1 MHFFLALSP
10 QGRRKAPQV
19 IKNQTMKKILTI
31 NKNKGFSLIELSIV
45 LIIIAVLIGLISF
58 SIQTR
63 IDAARLYTTKERM
76 KLIANAIDAYYLQYG
91 VLPCGAPSVGR
102 DEAYYGFSKNVD
114 YDANPTALCDD
125 DKFGRDVP
133 FKVLGLDAATIADGW
148 GNRFAYFWTGNYARI
163 NYVDDD
169 AIADG
174 TTNFLQLSN
183 FSGGDEQDMAYVL
196 LSLGAN
202 GYNAID
208 DKTNTRNNTGAMRDP
223 ENSNAEA
230 AADSSKPEP
239 ATNMHY
245 NDGVDF
251 DDIMVYRLKPNMP
264 KFADFTP
271 ASPSTYTYSM
281 GFSFGNNTQC
291 NILANQGYFY
301 CGLSGFDYNQTSVRY
316 NILSIDCKNLQVTV
330 DSPVNFN
337 IHGAGMQNNSRKCI
351 DGPNLSIGFALIA
364 Q

>member
-114 YDANPTALCDD
+114 YDANPTSLCDD

-133 FKVLGLDAATIADGW
+133 FKVLGLDSATIADGW

-174 TTNFLQLSN
+174 TTNFNQLRN

-202 GYNAID
+202 GYGAID

-230 AADSSKPEP
+230 VADSSTPEP
-239 ATNMHY
+239 ATRMHY
-245 NDGVDF
+245 SEGVDF

-264 KFADFTP
+264 EFTDFTP
-271 ASPSTYTYSM
+271 ASSSSSSFTYRITIVAGDCSD
-281 GFSFGNNTQC
+281 
-291 NILANQGYFY
+291 LAA
-301 CGLSGFDYNQTSVRY
+301 QTSLGYGGTNVGIVSY
-316 NILSIDCKNLQVTV
+316 DCDASTITVESAIDPAYVGYPSSTDYVKGY
-330 DSPVNFN
+330 P
-337 IHGAGMQNNSRKCI
+337 GSRPYFGI
-351 DGPNLSIGFALIA
+351 VSLLN
-364 Q
+364 